1 MDASVPISRPRFDMM
16 INGILR
22 KAETLL
28 SSFIAEGEEF
38 DVVLVAG
45 NVCDMPSATSLIRTK
60 LFPYASAVRSDVPAD
75 EAVAIGCARHAAA
88 ILSCDTHSKSNAVG
102 DALTAREVMLCPLT
116 LGICIVEN
124 GKENGELDGVIS
136 NGAVP
141 MIEVGEP
148 LPVNVT
154 RTLNVGDLTSSSI
167 AIVQMNGGGDVRN
180 KLIGKIEVIE

>member
-1 MDASVPISRPRFDMM
+1 M
-16 INGILR
+16 
-22 KAETLL
+22 
-28 SSFIAEGEEF
+28 
-38 DVVLVAG
+38 
-45 NVCDMPSATSLIRTK
+45 
-60 LFPYASAVRSDVPAD
+60 
-75 EAVAIGCARHAAA
+75 AIGCARHAAA

-141 MIEVGEP
+141 LIEVGEP

-180 KLIGKIEVIE
+180 KLIGKIEVIETDLKSIEVTVELTAEGSLTLSVNGEESIKLC